1 MSMNRME
8 SRAVLAGVLLK
19 RVREDR
25 YPSAT
30 DMDMIEQIIPP
41 QLLPRYV
48 ELLLD
53 KVAQDHRPSISMIHR
68 LNRVTNSLP

>member
-1 MSMNRME
+1 MNRME

>member
-1 MSMNRME
+1 MDRME
-8 SRAVLAGVLLK
+8 SRAVVAGVLLK

-30 DMDMIEQIIPP
+30 DMDLIEQIIPP

-48 ELLLD
+48 EVLLD

-68 LNRVTNSLP
+68 LDRVTNSLP

>member
-1 MSMNRME
+1 MNRME

-53 KVAQDHRPSISMIHR
+53 KVAQDNRPSISMIHR

>member
-1 MSMNRME
+1 MNRVE
-8 SRAVLAGVLLK
+8 SRAVLAAVLLK

-53 KVAQDHRPSISMIHR
+53 KVAQDNRPSISMIHR

>member
-1 MSMNRME
+1 MNRVE

-53 KVAQDHRPSISMIHR
+53 KVAQDNRPSISMIHR